1 MKILSK
7 ALPPYPAHI
16 QSLKMMEEIQAPMC
30 RQLKY
35 YQQNNHYYCNS

>member
-16 QSLKMMEEIQAPMC
+16 QSLKNDGRDSGAHVQTT
-30 RQLKY
+30 QVLSTK
-35 YQQNNHYYCNS
+35 